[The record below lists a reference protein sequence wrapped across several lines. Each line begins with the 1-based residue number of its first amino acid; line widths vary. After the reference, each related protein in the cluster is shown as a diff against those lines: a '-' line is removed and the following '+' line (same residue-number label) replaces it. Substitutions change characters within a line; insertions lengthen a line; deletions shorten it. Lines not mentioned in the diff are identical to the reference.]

1 MKSGKNIDSIYREKF
16 TDARITPP
24 EDAWDNIASRLPEK
38 EEEKRVFPLWLKL
51 AGTAAV
57 LILFLTFSYNFFE
70 TSPQSQI
77 IVAETEVEQLQNI
90 SVEATSTF
98 NEHLFN
104 ASLLLQSLMMETRNM
119 QERQQFPTGEK
130 GIASG
135 MFANIIEAPE
145 NIVLPNGR
153 AGLSKVES
161 DTPGFE
167 SAMQKEETAV
177 ADADIS
183 PFTSEEDKAETP
195 ASEKREMKKR
205 VSITTRI
212 APLYF
217 DNFGGGSTI
226 DRQFAQ
232 HESAG
237 EVSLSYG
244 INVAYQVSEKV
255 KIRSGISKV
264 ALNYNTGDI
273 SFNEAVSSASIEGTA
288 EFVTFASPVR
298 GRLNQELGFLE
309 VPVEIEYALLKKK
322 IGLHLIGGGSAL
334 FLGENRVYLDSPDF
348 TTDLGEAQNLNNVSF
363 STNLGIGMNY
373 NFSPQFQFSVE
384 PVLKLQLNTFRD
396 VSGLNPYYFG
406 IYSGFSY
413 RF

>member
-1 MKSGKNIDSIYREKF
+1 MKSGKDIDSIYREKF
-16 TDARITPP
+16 TDAKVAPP
-24 EDAWDNIASRLPEK
+24 DDAWDNIVSRLPEK
-38 EEEKRVFPLWLKL
+38 EEERVFPLWIKL
-51 AGTAAV
+51 TGTAAV
-57 LILFLTFSYNFFE
+57 LALLLTVSYSLFE
-70 TSPQSQI
+70 TSPQPGFS
-77 IVAETEVEQLQNI
+77 VVEKGGGQPQNI

-98 NEHLFN
+98 NEHMFN

-119 QERQQFPTGEK
+119 QERQQLSTGEK

-145 NIVLPNGR
+145 HIVLPNNQ
-153 AGLSKVES
+153 AALSEVES

-167 SAMQKEETAV
+167 PATAQEERTTL

-183 PFTSEEDKAETP
+183 PFNSQEDEAETP
-195 ASEKREMKKR
+195 ASEERKMEKRL
-205 VSITTRI
+205 SITTKI

-288 EFVTFASPVR
+288 EFVTLSSPVR
-298 GRLNQELGFLE
+298 GRLNQQLGFLE

-322 IGLHLIGGGSAL
+322 IGLNLIGGGSAL

-363 STNLGIGMNY
+363 STNIGIGMDY